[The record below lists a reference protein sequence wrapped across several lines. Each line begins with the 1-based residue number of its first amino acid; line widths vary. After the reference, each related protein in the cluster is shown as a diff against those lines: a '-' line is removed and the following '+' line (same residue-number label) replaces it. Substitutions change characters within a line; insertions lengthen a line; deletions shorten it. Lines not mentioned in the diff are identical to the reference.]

1 MAMGKVKDLIDRY
14 EEIRERKERLTKEKT
29 AAEEEYKQI
38 QIELAAA
45 ITEIGEDSATDGGFV
60 YSPKVQGKYSFRAQ
74 EDLEAEGIDKIE
86 VLKENGFGEIVKETV
101 DWRTLNSAMRE
112 VAEGEDGI
120 PEEVLGILNVY
131 DEIIVSRTKKASDKQ
146 DKLKEAFKRRGRN
159 VQGD

>member
-1 MAMGKVKDLIDRY
+1 MAQGKVKELIDKY

-29 AAEEEYKQI
+29 AAEKEYKQI
-38 QIELAAA
+38 QIDLAAA
-45 ITEIGEDSATDGGFV
+45 ITEIGEDSATNDGFV

-74 EDLEAEGIDKIE
+74 EDLEAEGLDKIA

-101 DWRTLNSAMRE
+101 DWRTLNSTMKE
-112 VAEGEDGI
+112 VAESDDGI
-120 PEEVLGILNVY
+120 PEDVLGILNVY

-159 VQGD
+159 V